1 MSICTESTR
10 GLREPV
16 LQVLVAARVFLGQ
29 RVNLQE
35 KYDYPG
41 YGSATALSK
50 AFKQRYGVAPR
61 DWRKADQ
68 GQHET

>member
-1 MSICTESTR
+1 MSELR
-10 GLREPV
+10 AGGL
-16 LQVLVAARVFLGQ
+16 LKAVADAV
-29 RVNLQE
+29 
-35 KYDYPG
+35 G

-61 DWRKADQ
+61 DWRKSDQ

>member
-1 MSICTESTR
+1 
-10 GLREPV
+10 V
-16 LQVLVAARVFLGQ
+16 
-29 RVNLQE
+29 
-35 KYDYPG
+35 G

-61 DWRKADQ
+61 DWRKSDQ